1 MQQGSGVQTL
11 LQFKKKSKHAVLE
24 LRSNPIPAQ
33 NQPPKGPKFSPR
45 KKKRKVDSLL
55 IWLDG
60 EVGEEVTTER
70 GGECHGTDENTS
82 TIESPNQNSVAGGNM
97 SGAGSSDSGLDLS
110 GKLIIK
116 AQLGDDIRRIPIHN
130 EDMTYD
136 ELILMM
142 QRVFRGSLSPDDD
155 ITLKYKDEDGDLV
168 TIFDSSDL
176 AFAIQ
181 CSRILR
187 LTILPNGQKSAAMA
201 PPFSTLTVRREL
213 RAIRDRVTALLD
225 TLDVSSDVGPKATA
239 DSDAGGN
246 SGATASPAPNSNM
259 QLTVSSK
266 EFDPLQASEQQQPT
280 QQQQPKAQ
288 TNSQQHPPASTP
300 TPATGAPS
308 EASAV
313 VQDTKVYE
321 EVMSSFGIAEAEA
334 SASAGT
340 SQGEKPASAS
350 ASSTPAAYHLQQ
362 QKPQVPPSQ
371 QPAQQ
376 QPAQQQPPT
385 QQQQQHPGYP
395 GFGAARA
402 PASQHGPYPHFQ
414 GQHYGASGDVSGGA
428 APRSGVPPNTMT
440 PGAAGTTPPVGPAQQ
455 QQQYYQGYQPHP
467 QFQGYP
473 VSSSQPGG
481 FPQQYPGQQYPPT
494 YTQAGP
500 PSAGPQP
507 AQPGPPTGPRPPMSR
522 YPTQP
527 SGFQQQWGQ

>member
-1 MQQGSGVQTL
+1 
-11 LQFKKKSKHAVLE
+11 
-24 LRSNPIPAQ
+24 
-33 NQPPKGPKFSPR
+33 
-45 KKKRKVDSLL
+45 
-55 IWLDG
+55 
-60 EVGEEVTTER
+60 
-70 GGECHGTDENTS
+70 
-82 TIESPNQNSVAGGNM
+82 M

-187 LTILPNGQKSAAMA
+187 LTILPNGQKSAAVA

-225 TLDVSSDVGPKATA
+225 TLDVSTDIGPKATV
-239 DSDAGGN
+239 DSDTSGGN
-246 SGATASPAPNSNM
+246 SGATGSPAPNSNM
-259 QLTVSSK
+259 QLNVSSK

-288 TNSQQHPPASTP
+288 TNSQQHPPVSTP
-300 TPATGAPS
+300 TPAAGAQS
-308 EASAV
+308 EAE
-313 VQDTKVYE
+313 TP
-321 EVMSSFGIAEAEA
+321 SS
-334 SASAGT
+334 SAGP
-340 SQGEKPASAS
+340 SQGEKSASASAS
-350 ASSTPAAYHLQQ
+350 ASSTPAPYHLPQ

-371 QPAQQ
+371 QPPQQ
-376 QPAQQQPPT
+376 QPT

-402 PASQHGPYPHFQ
+402 PAPQHGMYLHIQ
-414 GQHYGASGDVSGGA
+414 GQHYGAGGDVSGAA

-440 PGAAGTTPPVGPAQQ
+440 PGAAGSTATVGPAQ
-455 QQQYYQGYQPHP
+455 QQQYYQGYQSPP

-473 VSSSQPGG
+473 VSSSQPAGY
-481 FPQQYPGQQYPPT
+481 PQQYPGQQYPPT
-494 YTQAGP
+494 YTQAGLP
-500 PSAGPQP
+500 NAGPQA
-507 AQPGPPTGPRPPMSR
+507 AQQGPPTGPRPPMSR
-522 YPTQP
+522 YPAQP